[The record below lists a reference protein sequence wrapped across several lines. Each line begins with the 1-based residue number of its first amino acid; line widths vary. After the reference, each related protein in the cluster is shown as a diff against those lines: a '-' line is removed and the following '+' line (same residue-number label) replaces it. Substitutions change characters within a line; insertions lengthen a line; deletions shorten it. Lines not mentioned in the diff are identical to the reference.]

1 MDIRMFP
8 YAMEARL
15 IGMLSKCKAARTQ
28 KVRVSSDSKGEK
40 TTNIDK
46 PLVGS
51 SNPCQGV

>member
-28 KVRVSSDSKGEK
+28 KVRVSSDSKGEN